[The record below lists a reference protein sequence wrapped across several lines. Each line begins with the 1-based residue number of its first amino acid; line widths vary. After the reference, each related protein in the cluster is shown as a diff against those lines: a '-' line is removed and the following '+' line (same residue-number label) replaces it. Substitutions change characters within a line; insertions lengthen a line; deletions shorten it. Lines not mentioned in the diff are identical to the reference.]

1 MPGVLPKDSKQ
12 TQARLKTY
20 PGRNWKPDFQI
31 APRGAPRETL
41 DLGNFKS
48 QVPVLVSAM
57 AEETI
62 QQAER
67 KPRISHALGTA
78 VPSAPAAVPDD
89 PALPGLA
96 LLHRP
101 QQFLAAFTPLL
112 HNRLG
117 SRIELTDGRLFVH
130 RYVPGKRCIVK
141 VEATMHTA
149 PGMPDEPQ
157 CFFVKLYTGGHGARV
172 YKNCQQLWRLGFSQG
187 RFTIAEPLAYHPAWQ
202 ALILGC
208 EEGPSLREIVLA
220 GQAAPRAV
228 EGTAKWLHRL
238 HTCGFEG
245 GREYSLSRH
254 LHILGAQQSRLA
266 SAQREAGR
274 IFGDILDGIKHRI
287 LKLEPLRLA
296 PTHRDFSPEHVTME
310 GDRFTGLDFD
320 EFCQYHPLF
329 DVAHFV
335 AHLRFLAL
343 TSLGSINALDD
354 LATHFE
360 DSYASESADFS
371 VSRLHLFAAIA
382 YLKLA
387 YVEAAVRHNRDGKQV
402 TDALL
407 EEAGRFAESEN

>member
-1 MPGVLPKDSKQ
+1 M
-12 TQARLKTY
+12 
-20 PGRNWKPDFQI
+20 
-31 APRGAPRETL
+31 
-41 DLGNFKS
+41 
-48 QVPVLVSAM
+48 
-57 AEETI
+57 
-62 QQAER
+62 
-67 KPRISHALGTA
+67 
-78 VPSAPAAVPDD
+78 
-89 PALPGLA
+89 
-96 LLHRP
+96 
-101 QQFLAAFTPLL
+101 
-112 HNRLG
+112 
-117 SRIELTDGRLFVH
+117 
-130 RYVPGKRCIVK
+130 
-141 VEATMHTA
+141 
-149 PGMPDEPQ
+149 
-157 CFFVKLYTGGHGARV
+157 
-172 YKNCQQLWRLGFSQG
+172 
-187 RFTIAEPLAYHPAWQ
+187 
-202 ALILGC
+202 
-208 EEGPSLREIVLA
+208 REIVLA
-220 GQAAPRAV
+220 GQVALRAV

-382 YLKLA
+382 YLIDADWRALTI
-387 YVEAAVRHNRDGKQV
+387 VAAVV
-402 TDALL
+402 LL
-407 EEAGRFAESEN
+407 LVGTFPTRARVESWLSKEQMRLSELRRGGT